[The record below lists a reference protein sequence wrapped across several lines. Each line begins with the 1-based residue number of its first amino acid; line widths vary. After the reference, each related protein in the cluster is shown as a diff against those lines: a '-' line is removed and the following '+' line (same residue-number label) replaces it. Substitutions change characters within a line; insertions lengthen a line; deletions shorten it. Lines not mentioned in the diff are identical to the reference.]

1 MTGICQYIVLK
12 SSCKLKRKEIK
23 MFNRKII
30 DKVLEKMESNENR
43 NPKNLVEVKFED
55 GFTLS
60 YFSDL
65 PEIKVG
71 DVVTVE
77 GKMEGQVAV
86 VKSVLSSFKK
96 PKFEMKWISSII
108 DTDITGSYFKIDDD
122 IVSFESALTVDKFLS
137 IYAGVKY
144 KENVAVGEDDI
155 NLNLET
161 LEKSDLFDDELV
173 KIKGYKL
180 YKDGFVPYIYL
191 KNGVGKAVVR
201 SASGDDWY
209 EIDFRCKSGRITYI
223 ACDCPYFGN
232 CKHLYAFLLK
242 LRDFSKKFYEKY
254 NSDNFVMCKKE
265 CFNYV
270 MSFAKGRVSI
280 EL

>member
-1 MTGICQYIVLK
+1 MARLCLGNVIK
-12 SSCKLKRKEIK
+12 FKENK
-23 MFNRKII
+23 CMFNKKIVEE
-30 DKVLEKMESNENR
+30 VLENIEKKENENR
-43 NPKNLVEVKFED
+43 IPKNLVEVRFED

-77 GKMEGQVAV
+77 GKMENQIAV
-86 VKSVLSSFKK
+86 VKKVLKSFKK
-96 PKFEMKWISSII
+96 PKFEMKWISGVI
-108 DTDITGSYFKIDDD
+108 DTNIAGVYFKIEDDV
-122 IVSFESALTVDKFLS
+122 VSLDTTLTVEKFLS

-144 KENVAVGEDDI
+144 KENEAVGEDDI
-155 NLNLET
+155 ELNLEE

-173 KIKGYKL
+173 KIRGQKL
-180 YKDGFVPYIYL
+180 FKDGFVPFIYL
-191 KNGVGKAVVR
+191 KSGVGKAVVR
-201 SASGDDWY
+201 SSNGDEWY
-209 EIDFRCKSGRITYI
+209 EIDFRCKRGSITYI

-242 LRDFSKKFYEKY
+242 LRDFSKKFFEKY
-254 NSDNFVMCKKE
+254 NNDSFVMCKKE
-265 CFNYV
+265 CFNYI
-270 MSFAKGRVSI
+270 MSYGKGRVTI

>member
-1 MTGICQYIVLK
+1 MARVCLGNVIK
-12 SSCKLKRKEIK
+12 FKENK
-23 MFNRKII
+23 CMFNKKIVEE
-30 DKVLEKMESNENR
+30 VLENIEKKENENR
-43 NPKNLVEVKFED
+43 IPKNLVEVRFED

-77 GKMEGQVAV
+77 GKMENQIAV
-86 VKSVLSSFKK
+86 VKKVLKSFKK
-96 PKFEMKWISSII
+96 PKFEMKWISGVI
-108 DTDITGSYFKIDDD
+108 DTNIAGVYFKIEDDV
-122 IVSFESALTVDKFLS
+122 VSLDTTLTVEKFLS

-144 KENVAVGEDDI
+144 KENEAVGEDDI
-155 NLNLET
+155 ELNLEE

-173 KIKGYKL
+173 KIRGQKL
-180 YKDGFVPYIYL
+180 FKDGFVPFIYL
-191 KNGVGKAVVR
+191 KSGVGKAVVR
-201 SASGDDWY
+201 SSNGDEWY
-209 EIDFRCKSGRITYI
+209 EIDFRCKRGRITYI

-242 LRDFSKKFYEKY
+242 LRDFSKKFFEKY
-254 NSDNFVMCKKE
+254 NNDSFVMCKKE
-265 CFNYV
+265 CFNYI
-270 MSFAKGRVSI
+270 MSYGKGRVTI

>member
-1 MTGICQYIVLK
+1 MARLCLGNVIK
-12 SSCKLKRKEIK
+12 FKENK
-23 MFNRKII
+23 CMFNKKIVEE
-30 DKVLEKMESNENR
+30 VLENIEKKENENR
-43 NPKNLVEVKFED
+43 IPKNLVEVRFED

-77 GKMEGQVAV
+77 GKMENQIAV
-86 VKSVLSSFKK
+86 VKKVLKSFKK
-96 PKFEMKWISSII
+96 PKFEMKWISGVI
-108 DTDITGSYFKIDDD
+108 DTNIAGVYFKIEDDV
-122 IVSFESALTVDKFLS
+122 VSLDTSLTVEKFLS

-144 KENVAVGEDDI
+144 KENEAVGEDDI
-155 NLNLET
+155 ELNLEE

-173 KIKGYKL
+173 KIRGQKL
-180 YKDGFVPYIYL
+180 FKDGFVPFIYL
-191 KNGVGKAVVR
+191 KSGVGKAVVR
-201 SASGDDWY
+201 SSNGDEWY
-209 EIDFRCKSGRITYI
+209 EIDFRCKRGRITYI

-242 LRDFSKKFYEKY
+242 LRDFSKKFFEKY
-254 NSDNFVMCKKE
+254 NNDSFVMCRKE
-265 CFNYV
+265 CFNYI
-270 MSFAKGRVSI
+270 MSYGKGRVTI

>member
-1 MTGICQYIVLK
+1 MARLCLGNVIK
-12 SSCKLKRKEIK
+12 FKENK
-23 MFNRKII
+23 CMFNKKIVEE
-30 DKVLEKMESNENR
+30 VLENIEKKENENR
-43 NPKNLVEVKFED
+43 IPKNLVEVRFED

-77 GKMEGQVAV
+77 GKMENQIAV
-86 VKSVLSSFKK
+86 VKKVLKSFKK
-96 PKFEMKWISSII
+96 PKFEMKWISGVI
-108 DTDITGSYFKIDDD
+108 DTNIAGVYFKIEDDV
-122 IVSFESALTVDKFLS
+122 VSLDTTLTVEKFLS

-144 KENVAVGEDDI
+144 KENEAVGEDDI
-155 NLNLET
+155 ELNLEE

-173 KIKGYKL
+173 KIRGQKL
-180 YKDGFVPYIYL
+180 FKDGFVPFIYL
-191 KNGVGKAVVR
+191 KSGVGKAVVR
-201 SASGDDWY
+201 SSNGDEWY
-209 EIDFRCKSGRITYI
+209 EIDFRCKRGRITYI

-242 LRDFSKKFYEKY
+242 LRDFSKKFFEKY
-254 NSDNFVMCKKE
+254 NNDSFVMCRKE
-265 CFNYV
+265 CFNYI
-270 MSFAKGRVSI
+270 MSYGKGRVTI

>member
-1 MTGICQYIVLK
+1 
-12 SSCKLKRKEIK
+12 
-23 MFNRKII
+23 MFNKRIVEE
-30 DKVLEKMESNENR
+30 VLENIEKKENENR
-43 NPKNLVEVKFED
+43 IPKNLVEVRFED

-77 GKMEGQVAV
+77 GKMENQIAV
-86 VKSVLSSFKK
+86 VKKVLKSFKK
-96 PKFEMKWISSII
+96 PKFEMKWISGVI
-108 DTDITGSYFKIDDD
+108 DTNIAGVYFKIEDDV
-122 IVSFESALTVDKFLS
+122 VSLDTTLTVEKFLS

-144 KENVAVGEDDI
+144 KENEAVGEDDI
-155 NLNLET
+155 ELNLEE

-173 KIKGYKL
+173 KIRGQKL
-180 YKDGFVPYIYL
+180 FKDGYVPFIYL
-191 KNGVGKAVVR
+191 KSGVGKAVVR
-201 SASGDDWY
+201 SSNGDEWY
-209 EIDFRCKSGRITYI
+209 EIDFRCKRGRITYI

-242 LRDFSKKFYEKY
+242 LRDFSKKFFEKY
-254 NSDNFVMCKKE
+254 NNDSFVMCKKE
-265 CFNYV
+265 CFNYI
-270 MSFAKGRVSI
+270 MSYGKGRVTI

>member
-1 MTGICQYIVLK
+1 MARLCLGNVIK
-12 SSCKLKRKEIK
+12 FKENK
-23 MFNRKII
+23 CMFNKKIVEE
-30 DKVLEKMESNENR
+30 VLENIEKKENENR
-43 NPKNLVEVKFED
+43 IPKNLVEVRFED

-77 GKMEGQVAV
+77 GKMENQIAV
-86 VKSVLSSFKK
+86 VKQVLKSFKK
-96 PKFEMKWISSII
+96 PKFEMKWISGVI
-108 DTDITGSYFKIDDD
+108 DTNIAGVYFKIEDDV
-122 IVSFESALTVDKFLS
+122 VSLDTTLTVEKFLS

-144 KENVAVGEDDI
+144 KENEAVGEDDI
-155 NLNLET
+155 ELNLEE

-173 KIKGYKL
+173 KIRGQKL
-180 YKDGFVPYIYL
+180 FKDGFVPFIYL
-191 KNGVGKAVVR
+191 KSGVGKAVVR
-201 SASGDDWY
+201 SSNGDEWY
-209 EIDFRCKSGRITYI
+209 EIDFRCKRGRITYI

-242 LRDFSKKFYEKY
+242 LRDFSKKFFEKY
-254 NSDNFVMCKKE
+254 NNDSFVMCKKE
-265 CFNYV
+265 CFNYI
-270 MSFAKGRVSI
+270 MSYGKGRVTI

>member
-1 MTGICQYIVLK
+1 MARLCLGNVIK
-12 SSCKLKRKEIK
+12 FKENK
-23 MFNRKII
+23 CMFNKKIVEE
-30 DKVLEKMESNENR
+30 VLENIEKKENENR
-43 NPKNLVEVKFED
+43 IPKNLVEVRFED

-77 GKMEGQVAV
+77 GKMENQIAV
-86 VKSVLSSFKK
+86 VKKVLKSFKK
-96 PKFEMKWISSII
+96 PKFEMKWISGVI
-108 DTDITGSYFKIDDD
+108 DTNIAGVYFKIEDDV
-122 IVSFESALTVDKFLS
+122 VSLDTTLTVEKFLS

-144 KENVAVGEDDI
+144 KENEAVGEDDI
-155 NLNLET
+155 ELNLEE

-173 KIKGYKL
+173 KIRGQKL
-180 YKDGFVPYIYL
+180 FKDGFVPFIYL
-191 KNGVGKAVVR
+191 KSGVGKAVVR
-201 SASGDDWY
+201 SSNGDEWY
-209 EIDFRCKSGRITYI
+209 EIDFRCKRGRITYI

-242 LRDFSKKFYEKY
+242 LRDFSKKFFEKY
-254 NSDNFVMCKKE
+254 NNDSFVMCKKE
-265 CFNYV
+265 CFNYI
-270 MSFAKGRVSI
+270 MSYGKGRVTI

>member
-1 MTGICQYIVLK
+1 MARLFLGNVIK
-12 SSCKLKRKEIK
+12 FKENK
-23 MFNRKII
+23 CMFNKKIVEE
-30 DKVLEKMESNENR
+30 VLENIEKKENENR
-43 NPKNLVEVKFED
+43 IPKNLVEVRFED

-77 GKMEGQVAV
+77 GKMENQIAV
-86 VKSVLSSFKK
+86 VKQVLKSFKK
-96 PKFEMKWISSII
+96 PKFEMKWISGVI
-108 DTDITGSYFKIDDD
+108 DTNIAGVYFKIEDDV
-122 IVSFESALTVDKFLS
+122 VSLDTTLTVEKFLS

-144 KENVAVGEDDI
+144 KENEAVGEDDI
-155 NLNLET
+155 ELNLEE

-173 KIKGYKL
+173 KIRGQKL
-180 YKDGFVPYIYL
+180 FKDGFVPFIYL
-191 KNGVGKAVVR
+191 KSGVGKAVVR
-201 SASGDDWY
+201 SSNGDEWY
-209 EIDFRCKSGRITYI
+209 EIDFRCKRGRITYI

-242 LRDFSKKFYEKY
+242 LRDFSKKFFEKY
-254 NSDNFVMCKKE
+254 NNDSFVMCKKE
-265 CFNYV
+265 CFNYI
-270 MSFAKGRVSI
+270 MSYGKGRVTI

>member
-1 MTGICQYIVLK
+1 
-12 SSCKLKRKEIK
+12 
-23 MFNRKII
+23 MFNKKII
-30 DKVLEKMESNENR
+30 EEVLENIEKKENENR
-43 NPKNLVEVKFED
+43 IPKNLVEVRFED

-77 GKMEGQVAV
+77 GKMENQIAV
-86 VKSVLSSFKK
+86 VKKVLKSFKK
-96 PKFEMKWISSII
+96 PKFEMKWISGVI
-108 DTDITGSYFKIDDD
+108 DTNITGVYFKIDDD
-122 IVSFESALTVDKFLS
+122 VVSLDTTLTVEKFLS

-144 KENVAVGEDDI
+144 KENEAVGEDDI
-155 NLNLET
+155 ELNLEE

-173 KIKGYKL
+173 KIRGQKL
-180 YKDGFVPYIYL
+180 FKDGFVPFIYL
-191 KNGVGKAVVR
+191 KSGVGKAVVR
-201 SASGDDWY
+201 SSNGDEWY
-209 EIDFRCKSGRITYI
+209 EIDFRCKRGRITYI

-242 LRDFSKKFYEKY
+242 LRDFSKKFFEKY
-254 NSDNFVMCKKE
+254 NNDSFVMCKKE
-265 CFNYV
+265 CFNYI
-270 MSFAKGRVSI
+270 MSYGKGRVTI